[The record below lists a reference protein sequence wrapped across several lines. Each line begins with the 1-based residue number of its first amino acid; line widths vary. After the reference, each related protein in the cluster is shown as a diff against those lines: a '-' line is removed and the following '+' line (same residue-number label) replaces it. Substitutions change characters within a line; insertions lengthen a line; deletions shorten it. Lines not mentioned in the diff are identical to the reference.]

1 MSENVMSDNI
11 NTKPEIVKTDDRKTL
26 VEIIRASHQAVRN
39 AAHNILR
46 EAITAGEA
54 LLKLKESVG
63 HGEWGHYLRRHCE
76 LSERTAQVYMRL
88 AEHRAK
94 LEANPQRAAD
104 LSLRG
109 ALKLIGKEPDKGGKS
124 AKSAKATASLS
135 TLAWSNA
142 TAEER
147 QRFVTGIGLVS
158 WLAAIPPTWREDLE
172 RRIDGQ
178 RRAKSGSQ
186 VNTTISKALRQ
197 ALSLQ
202 KTAKGKDN
210 TSAAV
215 AAALNGILNKLNAAG
230 LDLNDLD
237 VVVQASAAKRAA

>member
-1 MSENVMSDNI
+1 MSDNI
-11 NTKPEIVKTDDRKTL
+11 DTKPEIVKTDDPKAL
-26 VEIIRASHQAVRN
+26 VEIIRTSHQAVRN
-39 AAHNILR
+39 AAYNILR

-76 LSERTAQVYMRL
+76 LGERTAQVYMRL
-88 AEHRAK
+88 AEHRAE
-94 LEANPQRAAD
+94 LDANPQRAAD

-109 ALKLIGKEPDKGGKS
+109 ALKFIGKEPGKDGKS
-124 AKSAKATASLS
+124 AKSAKATTSLS

-147 QRFVTGIGLVS
+147 QRFVDGIGLVS
-158 WLAAIPPTWREDLE
+158 WLAAMPPTWRDDLE
-172 RRIDGQ
+172 RRVGGQ
-178 RRAKSGSQ
+178 RGSEI
-186 VNTTISKALRQ
+186 NTTISKALRQ

-202 KTAKGKDN
+202 KTAKSRDN

-215 AAALNGILNKLNAAG
+215 AAALNGILNKLKAAG
-230 LDLNDLD
+230 LDLNDVELTT
-237 VVVQASAAKRAA
+237 VRAARTKRAA

>member
-1 MSENVMSDNI
+1 MTDNI
-11 NTKPEIVKTDDRKTL
+11 DTKPEIVKTDDHKAL
-26 VEIIRASHQAVRN
+26 IEIIQTSHQAVRN

-46 EAITAGEA
+46 EAVTAGE
-54 LLKLKESVG
+54 ESVG

-76 LSERTAQVYMRL
+76 LGERTAQVYMRL
-88 AEHRAK
+88 AEHRAE

-109 ALKLIGKEPDKGGKS
+109 ALNLIGKEPDKNSKS
-124 AKSAKATASLS
+124 AKSAKATTSLS

-147 QRFVTGIGLVS
+147 QHFVDGIGLVS
-158 WLAAIPPTWREDLE
+158 WWAAMPPTWRDDLE

-178 RRAKSGSQ
+178 RRTKSSSEI
-186 VNTTISKALRQ
+186 NTTISKALRQ

-202 KTAKGKDN
+202 KTAKSKDN

-215 AAALNGILNKLNAAG
+215 AAALNGILNKLKAAG
-230 LDLNDLD
+230 LDLHDLN

>member
-1 MSENVMSDNI
+1 MSENI
-11 NTKPEIVKTDDRKTL
+11 NTKPEIVKTDDRKEL
-26 VEIIRASHQAVRN
+26 VEIIRTSHQAVRN

-54 LLKLKESVG
+54 LLKLKTSVG

-76 LSERTAQVYMRL
+76 LGERTAQIYMRL
-88 AEHRAK
+88 AEHRAE

-109 ALKLIGKEPDKGGKS
+109 ALKFIGKEPNKDGKS
-124 AKSAKATASLS
+124 AKSATTSLS

-147 QRFVTGIGLVS
+147 QRFVDGIGLVS
-158 WLAAIPPTWREDLE
+158 WLAAMPPTWRDDLE

-178 RRAKSGSQ
+178 RGAKSGSEI
-186 VNTTISKALRQ
+186 NTTISKALRQ

-202 KTAKGKDN
+202 KTAKNKDN
-210 TSAAV
+210 TSASV
-215 AAALNGILNKLNAAG
+215 AAALNGIINKLHATG
-230 LDLNDLD
+230 FDLHD
-237 VVVQASAAKRAA
+237 VEVVIRASAVRGERAA

>member
-1 MSENVMSDNI
+1 MNENIATD
-11 NTKPEIVKTDDRKTL
+11 TPTVKTDDCKAL
-26 VEIIRASHQAVRN
+26 VEIIRTSHQAVRN

-54 LLKLKESVG
+54 LLKLKKG
-63 HGEWGHYLRRHCE
+63 LIRRGEWGHYLRKHCE
-76 LSERTAQVYMRL
+76 VGERTAQIYMRL
-88 AEHRAK
+88 AEHRAE

-109 ALKLIGKEPDKGGKS
+109 ALKLIGKEPNKGDKS
-124 AKSAKATASLS
+124 AKPARTATPLP

-142 TAEER
+142 TPEQR
-147 QRFVTGIGLVS
+147 QHFVSGIGLVP
-158 WLAAIPPTWREDLE
+158 WLAAIPPAWLDDLE
-172 RRIDGQ
+172 RRIGTH
-178 RRAKSGSQ
+178 RAAAVKPFDA
-186 VNTTISKALRQ
+186 TISKALRQ

-202 KTAKGKDN
+202 KMAKNKDN

-215 AAALNGILNKLNAAG
+215 AAALNGILNKLTTRG
-230 LDLNDLD
+230 LDLNDLE